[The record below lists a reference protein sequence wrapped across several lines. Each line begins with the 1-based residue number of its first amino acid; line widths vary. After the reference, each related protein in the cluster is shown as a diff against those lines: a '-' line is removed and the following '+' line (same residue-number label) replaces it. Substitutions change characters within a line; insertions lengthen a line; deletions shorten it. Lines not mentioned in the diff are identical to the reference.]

1 VFLAIQDQQTRY
13 VLAQDGARGLSQRQ
27 ALAAV
32 AAKRA
37 LPMVLPKEALIER
50 ERFTYDALAAK
61 APPALAPAA
70 EMAGGDATLSG
81 TLVWTE
87 SALGW
92 SANWRMAAQGNDY
105 RWGVSGVSFDDAFRN
120 AIDGALEI
128 LSGHGAP
135 D

>member
-1 VFLAIQDQQTRY
+1 
-13 VLAQDGARGLSQRQ
+13 
-27 ALAAV
+27 
-32 AAKRA
+32 
-37 LPMVLPKEALIER
+37 MMLPKDALLDAER
-50 ERFTYDALAAK
+50 LTYDALATK
-61 APPALAPAA
+61 APPALVPAA
-70 EMAGGDATLSG
+70 KMTGGDAALSG

-92 SANWRMAAQGNDY
+92 SASWHMAVEEKDY

-135 D
+135 G